1 MENHLIGY
9 LFGIFVIAIGVMV
22 IRSDAKKRRKKL
34 LFEAMRAEISVSIR
48 NSLLYK
54 LSAEQIKDLPFKS
67 HQILYY
73 ETSEN
78 RDVYNFI
85 SINYER
91 IKNDFAKVK
100 INGQSVEF
108 ILLDQ
113 SIVDEE
119 ISITDFLKY
128 NAPYIEDKDLEE
140 FRNLLP
146 VLKTKELV
154 VLLNEK
160 FNINLD
166 GSGLMRIDSR
176 DNDIRCS
183 YFESNDTSYL
193 ECFFSEYISIIKEDT
208 LVKMRIMGSFLN
220 KAKNIFD
227 ELADE
232 SSDDLRSS
240 KHGDA
245 KSSLP
250 DDFDLEVKYSKRLD
264 RKGDFKFDLPLNPE
278 SNTSEE
284 QAPLA
289 LSSLSTDFY
298 EDSNF
303 DELSIREEIQ
313 EKISIL
319 MASGRGQVAISIA
332 LSILNKTKNSTTTKL
347 SKLRITKEFK
357 IILEDYGNTEIHLT
371 PLQKTLYI
379 LFLRYPNGII
389 LKHLVDYKEEIVDIY
404 LTLSN
409 RESIDS
415 MLESINNL
423 VNPLNNSVN
432 EKASRIKEAFISEF
446 IEDIAKNYYLTGS
459 KGEPKKIGLPRELV
473 IWEPTEIAI

>member
-1 MENHLIGY
+1 MEY
-9 LFGIFVIAIGVMV
+9 LFPLFITIFSLGVFAMV
-22 IRSDAKKRRKKL
+22 VLLERSDAKKRRKKL
-34 LFEAMRAEISVSIR
+34 LYKAMKTEISDSIR
-48 NSLLYK
+48 NSLSFK
-54 LSAEQIKDLPFKS
+54 LTSEQIIDLPFKS

-78 RDVYNFI
+78 AEVYNFI

-119 ISITDFLKY
+119 ISLTDFLKY
-128 NAPYIEDKDLEE
+128 NAPYIEDKDLED
-140 FRNLLP
+140 FKKLLP

-176 DNDIRCS
+176 DKNLCCS
-183 YFESNDTSYL
+183 YFESHDTSYL
-193 ECFFSEYISIIKEDT
+193 ECFFNEYIRIIKDRKWVVYASKRVESG
-208 LVKMRIMGSFLN
+208 I
-220 KAKNIFD
+220 D
-227 ELADE
+227 ELALE
-232 SSDDLRSS
+232 PSEDLSSS

-245 KSSLP
+245 KPSLP

-264 RKGDFKFDLPLNPE
+264 HKGDFKFDLPLNAEAIPSDE
-278 SNTSEE
+278 S
-284 QAPLA
+284 APKA
-289 LSSLSTDFY
+289 LQSIRDDLY
-298 EDSNF
+298 EDYDF

-389 LKHLVDYKEEIVDIY
+389 LKHLVDYKDEIVDIY